1 MDTRSAARQSVS
13 ACRLNQA
20 DAWGLGSAVVVFT
33 CTLVIM
39 MLRVYDLCLPLA
51 ACGLS
56 VLQVTY

>member
-1 MDTRSAARQSVS
+1 MDTRSAAWQSVS
-13 ACRLNQA
+13 ARRLNQA

-51 ACGLS
+51 VC
-56 VLQVTY
+56 